1 MNRTRKEQEA
11 YYKRCRAP
19 FTDGH
24 GNSTLL
30 KHPKYVDASYLRQLA
45 DITSEVPEAH
55 KQGFIRLH
63 RLIFGV
69 KILKPDNEK

>member
-1 MNRTRKEQEA
+1 MTGAEREA

-30 KHPKYVDASYLRQLA
+30 KHPKYVDAAYLRQLA

-55 KQGFIRLH
+55 RQGFIRLH
-63 RLIFGV
+63 RRIFGV
-69 KILKPDNEK
+69 KVLKSDNEK